1 MNKEKFIS
9 YNQPLE
15 MNVKNYN
22 NIAFIYED
30 PTLNINKEKTK
41 NSTEIDFNFFNKNQ
55 FNGIRHKNLTNCN
68 IIRNG
73 TSSRIDSKEY
83 KDSKES
89 LQMFDHQFGILNNN
103 NIKKSLAKRFNDPE
117 IPRGGIMTRK
127 NNNNNNNN
135 NNIDFKY

>member
-9 YNQPLE
+9 FDQPLKI
-15 MNVKNYN
+15 NIKNYN
-22 NIAFIYED
+22 NIEFLYED
-30 PTLNINKEKTK
+30 TNLNIHNEKTK
-41 NSTEIDFNFFNKNQ
+41 NSKEINFNFYNKNQ

-73 TSSRIDSKEY
+73 TSSRNDSKEY
-83 KDSKES
+83 KESKES

-103 NIKKSLAKRFNDPE
+103 NRSLANRFNDSE

-127 NNNNNNNN
+127 NNNNNNN
-135 NNIDFKY
+135 IDFKY